1 MLLVTFNPSL
11 LHSPGHHLSTYDPH
25 LRPRISNTPLLL
37 SPIEPLYINH
47 ADHSLVCEPL
57 TVEYRQSCIVI
68 HLLSHY
74 LSLGALSPNHVPLFT
89 NSYPLCYLNAPLFIS
104 ISHYFLFIFFYFYI
118 FFFYFSL
125 SREFFHFFHQQLN
138 PSFLGA
144 IATIIST
151 NSTIPFSKSP
161 VTFRRHLGFFFFA
174 FSQHPSLP
182 IN

>member
-118 FFFYFSL
+118 FFFLFFTFS
-125 SREFFHFFHQQLN
+125 
-138 PSFLGA
+138 
-144 IATIIST
+144 
-151 NSTIPFSKSP
+151 
-161 VTFRRHLGFFFFA
+161 
-174 FSQHPSLP
+174 
-182 IN
+182 